1 MVKSHTWKGA
11 CQKFSHNKDQTQVL
25 FISTEAAVFPR
36 VGLVLLKNILSLSL
50 CLLDPVILSDIR
62 KLTIAQFQGDFP
74 CPALTASPSRHCE
87 KDREP

>member
-11 CQKFSHNKDQTQVL
+11 GQKFSHNKDQTQVL
-25 FISTEAAVFPR
+25 STSAEAAVFPQ
-36 VGLVLLKNILSLSL
+36 VVLVLLKNILSLSL
-50 CLLDPVILSDIR
+50 CLFDPAILSDSN

-74 CPALTASPSRHCE
+74 CPVLTASLLRHCE